1 MRDARTIQRRAA
13 RQCGRRDL
21 NPHGPF
27 GPPGPKPGASAGFR
41 HARPAVPR
49 ITPAPVGRQAILRFL
64 RARFTLFEAFAR
76 MAPIGTGPLAQ
87 LVVQGTLNPKVA
99 GSSPA
104 RPTTNPAPAGPFTGP
119 PCPAPDRA

>member
-1 MRDARTIQRRAA
+1 MEVQANRGIS
-13 RQCGRRDL
+13 QCGRRDL

-41 HARPAVPR
+41 HARAIVFDSTSSHAEPSICRNGHWRAPAVR
-49 ITPAPVGRQAILRFL
+49 VY
-64 RARFTLFEAFAR
+64 TL
-76 MAPIGTGPLAQ
+76 PGLCYNVPGPLAQ

-104 RPTTNPAPAGPFTGP
+104 RPTTHSAATDCTRLLG
-119 PCPAPDRA
+119 AASV